1 MALESTFCCRSTH
14 CRVWVYI
21 TMSQSRRFSL
31 RKDIQRSFAQLQ
43 QVFQAS
49 SRPLPTQTGDGT
61 YVDATPKP
69 TGIASDLPYVTS
81 AEVEGLIEIA
91 KDAATG
97 EPQNDKD
104 YLMERVIEVR

>member
-1 MALESTFCCRSTH
+1 
-14 CRVWVYI
+14 
-21 TMSQSRRFSL
+21 MSQSKRFSL
-31 RKDIQRSFAQLQ
+31 RKDIQRSFSQLQ

-49 SRPLPTQTGDGT
+49 ARPLPSQTGDGT
-61 YVDATPKP
+61 YVNTPPKS
-69 TGIASDLPYVTS
+69 TGIASDLPHVNLK
-81 AEVEGLIEIA
+81 EVEGLIEIA